1 MRKSFGLS
9 LLIARL
15 CRDERGSIIIQA
27 TLTIVVIMGMI
38 GLALDGGRLF
48 MVNNDLQDLADAAAL
63 AGAAKLDGT
72 SGAMERADAAARTLN
87 NNVRWWDVSG
97 PKILPGTSGVQF
109 YETLADLDANSPV
122 TDDKHANYIKVTT
135 GSWQVAPTFLV
146 AVGAVSNNSMHATAV
161 AESGTAVCVPASM
174 MLCNPSEPLTG
185 STGDTST
192 FNPTPG
198 TMFVFSTTGNTGDF
212 SPGVFNLLQDAN
224 QDNSDPAVG
233 KLLAQQTA
241 NLCSTAGTS
250 PAQGQK
256 TNATKIGINVRFDQQ
271 PNGNVTGLDQ
281 TPAPIK
287 IDGYVPRNGTD
298 FCDGNLV
305 NDTPT
310 PYSNCATDQT
320 ISCALPR
327 DQTFTSVGGSGG
339 SQIGGGVAL
348 TDLEA
353 YWSNHHPGTLPTGVT
368 TRFQIYQLEVAGT
381 GGAGTWLTD
390 EVEPHGPLCAPARTA
405 VPPGISASRRVIPVA
420 IVDCR
425 YWGVHGNSLNNIRI
439 NSYADF
445 FLTESTP
452 TSGITSGNIYTEFVT
467 MHRSD
472 EAGGGLH
479 SIVRLVR

>member
-1 MRKSFGLS
+1 
-9 LLIARL
+9 
-15 CRDERGSIIIQA
+15 
-27 TLTIVVIMGMI
+27 
-38 GLALDGGRLF
+38 
-48 MVNNDLQDLADAAAL
+48 
-63 AGAAKLDGT
+63 
-72 SGAMERADAAARTLN
+72 
-87 NNVRWWDVSG
+87 
-97 PKILPGTSGVQF
+97 
-109 YETLADLDANSPV
+109 
-122 TDDKHANYIKVTT
+122 
-135 GSWQVAPTFLV
+135 
-146 AVGAVSNNSMHATAV
+146 
-161 AESGTAVCVPASM
+161 M

-353 YWSNHHPGTLPTGVT
+353 YWSKSSPRHITDRGYNAISNLSIRGRRHWRCGNVVDGRGGT
-368 TRFQIYQLEVAGT
+368 
-381 GGAGTWLTD
+381 
-390 EVEPHGPLCAPARTA
+390 ARTFVRSRA
-405 VPPGISASRRVIPVA
+405 YCSPPRNLR
-420 IVDCR
+420 
-425 YWGVHGNSLNNIRI
+425 
-439 NSYADF
+439 
-445 FLTESTP
+445 
-452 TSGITSGNIYTEFVT
+452 
-467 MHRSD
+467 
-472 EAGGGLH
+472 
-479 SIVRLVR
+479 